1 MSFSTKNTDNLTPEE
16 KRALLA
22 KLLNKKAKTEQ
33 PQSTTAATKLPTIVP
48 LPEERYKP
56 FPLTDIQQA
65 YWIGRMGTF
74 QSGNVAIHAY
84 VEIENT
90 NLDLVSLNAA
100 WQQLIER
107 HDMLRAIV
115 LKDGQQQILAQV
127 PAYEIKVFDL
137 RNQEPAV
144 VEDHLLATRQ
154 RLSHQVLPSD
164 QWPLFEICASRLDDS
179 LIRLHISIDAL
190 NIDIGSFM
198 ILIREWVQMYQNPD
212 VSLPHLELSYRDYVL
227 ALEALRDSEEY
238 QKSLNYWRSRLVN
251 LPPAPDL
258 PYIQLSENTNSSQF
272 CRFSSQLD
280 QKTWQRL
287 KTRAS
292 QAGLTP
298 SGILLAAYS
307 EVLTTWSRIAHF
319 SLNVTLFNRLP
330 VHPQINEILGDFT
343 SIILLEIDNS
353 TTDNFVTRAQKIQ
366 KQLWN
371 DLEHR
376 FVSGIQVLRE
386 LAHHLGKT
394 GETIMPIV
402 FTSAL
407 DSIGSS
413 QGLNSLSQLGEKVY
427 SISQTPQ
434 VWLDHQVFEEDG
446 ILVFNWDA
454 LEAIFPEGLLQDM
467 FDAYCQLL
475 HNLANEPS
483 IWTEAN
489 NCLPPSAQLQQIAS
503 LNGVEADIPEELLH
517 TLFSRR
523 ANQQPN
529 HPAIITTNLTLSY
542 EQVDSYSNQLGSQ
555 LRNLGARPN
564 TLVAI
569 VMDKGWEQIVAA
581 LGILKSGAAYLPI
594 DPNLPSDRLLLLLD
608 KGEIDIVLTQSWID
622 NKIQWPAHI
631 NHKIYVEQQTLEDT
645 KYPPLEPIQKPE
657 DLAYVIYTSGST
669 GLPKGV
675 MIEHRN
681 VVNRI
686 TDVNQRFGINSSDR
700 ALALTSLHHDLSV
713 YDIFGILTAGGTLVL
728 PNAALTRDPSHWLK
742 LICQEKVTFWNS
754 VPAFMQMLVEHLENI
769 SNFQSHLLHSLR
781 LVVLSG
787 DWIPVTL
794 PDRLRSLINSVQV
807 ISAGGPTETTVWDIC
822 YPIATVDSN
831 WKSIPYGRPLTN
843 ARYYILNEK
852 LMPCPI
858 WVPGRLY
865 IGGAG
870 LARGYWRDLEKT
882 NEKFIHHPQTGERL
896 YNSGD
901 LGKLLP
907 DGNIQFLGREDFQVK
922 LRGQRVELGEIE
934 MLLSMHPEVET
945 AVVTTTGSS
954 GNESLISYI
963 VPKNKQLIT
972 KDLQSQIKQKLPGDF
987 NQEQKQNILL
997 DPLKRLEFK
1006 IKQPGLRQDLDKPH
1020 ISLSKPELNEEL
1032 KFKYFQRRSHR
1043 EFLDSFISVHQFSE
1057 FLSCL
1062 SHIEVDALPKYQYAS
1077 AGSLYPVQT
1086 YLYIKPN
1093 RIEGLQA
1100 GIYYYHPKEH
1110 RLFVISECIL
1120 NSEEIHSSVNRDA
1133 FEESAFSI
1141 FLVGRMNAI
1150 TPMYGDLS
1158 KEFCLLEAGYISQLL
1173 MTTASS
1179 HEIGLCPIGG
1189 MNFEQIRDLF
1199 VLEENDILLHSLV
1212 GGLINLQPQ
1221 TEKEFNT
1228 QLPLNNSPQ
1237 ASNNKDSLL
1246 LELKEFLRQ
1255 KLPNHMVPSHLVF
1268 LDSLPLNSNGKID
1281 RKSLSKYVNINFSNN
1296 IDSVVAQPNTQV
1308 EKTLKEII
1316 QEVLQI
1322 DKIGIHDNFFDLGAN
1337 SIHIVQIHNKLQNTF
1352 NQEIPIIEI
1361 FQYSTLNSLAQY
1373 LSSKTEDEEIFQ
1385 EANQRAQAR
1394 KGASKRRKKSNQ
1406 KQN

>member
-1 MSFSTKNTDNLTPEE
+1 MSDSTKNTANLPPDE

-22 KLLNKKAKTEQ
+22 KKLREKAETEQ
-33 PQSTTAATKLPTIVP
+33 TQSTKTATKLPRIVP
-48 LPEERYKP
+48 NPKERYKP

-65 YWIGRMGTF
+65 YWIGRMGAF
-74 QSGNVAIHAY
+74 QGGNVAIHAY
-84 VEIENT
+84 MEIENT
-90 NLDLVSLNAA
+90 SLDLVSLNIA

-107 HDMLRAIV
+107 HDMLRSIV
-115 LKDGQQQILAQV
+115 LTDGQQQILAQV
-127 PAYEIKVFDL
+127 PPYEIKIFDL
-137 RNQEPAV
+137 RNQDPAV
-144 VEDHLLATRQ
+144 VEDHLLVTRQ
-154 RLSHQVLPSD
+154 RLSHQVLPSEK
-164 QWPLFEICASRLDDS
+164 WPLFEICASRLDDS

-198 ILIREWVQMYQNPD
+198 ILIREWVQVYQNPD
-212 VSLPHLELSYRDYVL
+212 ISLTPLELSYRDYVL
-227 ALEALRDSEEY
+227 ALEALRDSDLY
-238 QKSLNYWRSRLVN
+238 QKSLNYWRSRLVS

-258 PYIQLSENTNSSQF
+258 PFIQLSQNTESSQF
-272 CRFSSQLD
+272 CRFSYQLN
-280 QKTWQRL
+280 KEAWQRL
-287 KTRAS
+287 KAHAS

-307 EVLTTWSRIAHF
+307 EVLTIWSRIDHF
-319 SLNVTLFNRLP
+319 TLNVTLFNRLP
-330 VHPQINEILGDFT
+330 VHPQINDILGDFT

-353 TTDNFVTRAQKIQ
+353 VTDNFITRAQKIQ
-366 KQLWN
+366 RQLWN

-386 LAHHLGKT
+386 LTHHLGKT
-394 GETIMPIV
+394 GEAIMPIV

-413 QGLNSLSQLGEKVY
+413 QGLNSLAQLGEKVY

-446 ILVFNWDA
+446 TLLFNWDA
-454 LEAIFPEGLLQDM
+454 FEAIFPEGLLQDM

-475 HNLANEPS
+475 QNLANKPT

-489 NCLPPSAQLQQIAS
+489 NCLIPSAQLQQIAL

-517 TLFSRR
+517 SLFSRR

-529 HPAIITTNLTLSY
+529 YPAIITTNLTLSY
-542 EQVDSYSNQLGSQ
+542 EEVDCYSNQVGSQ
-555 LRNLGARPN
+555 LRNWGARPN

-569 VMDKGWEQIVAA
+569 VMDKGWEQIVAV
-581 LGILKSGAAYLPI
+581 LSILKSGAAYLPI
-594 DPNLPSDRLLLLLD
+594 DPNIPNDRLLLLLD
-608 KGEIDIVLTQSWID
+608 NGEVNIVLTQSSID
-622 NKIQWPAHI
+622 NKIPWPAHI
-631 NHKIYVEQQTLEDT
+631 HKIYIDQQPLDDI
-645 KYPPLEPIQKPE
+645 KHPPLKPIQKPE

-686 TDVNQRFGINSSDR
+686 TDINQRFGINPGDR

-728 PNAALTRDPSHWLK
+728 PDAGLTRDPSHWVK
-742 LICQEKVTFWNS
+742 LIYQEKVTFWNS

-769 SNFQSHLLHSLR
+769 PNFQDHLLRSLR
-781 LVVLSG
+781 LVILSG

-822 YPIATVDSN
+822 YPIVTVDPN
-831 WKSIPYGRPLTN
+831 WKSIPYGCPLTN

-852 LMPCPI
+852 LMPCPV
-858 WVPGRLY
+858 WVAGQLY

-870 LARGYWRDLEKT
+870 LARGYWRDSEET
-882 NEKFIHHPQTGERL
+882 NKKFINHPKTGERL

-907 DGNIQFLGREDFQVK
+907 DGNIEFLGREDFQIK
-922 LRGQRVELGEIE
+922 LRGYRVELGEIE
-934 MLLSMHPEVET
+934 KVLCQHPEVESV
-945 AVVTTTGSS
+945 VVTITGSP

-963 VPKNKQLIT
+963 VPKDKQLISNE
-972 KDLQSQIKQKLPGDF
+972 LQIQIKQKLPENF
-987 NQEQKQNILL
+987 NQQQEKNIIL

-1006 IKQPGLRQDLDKPH
+1006 IKQPGLRQDLNK
-1020 ISLSKPELNEEL
+1020 SYVNLSKPELTEEL
-1032 KFKYFQRRSHR
+1032 KLKYIQRRSYR
-1043 EFLDSFISVHQFSE
+1043 EFLSSLISLHQFSE

-1062 SHIEVDALPKYQYAS
+1062 YNIEIDALPKYQYAS
-1077 AGSLYPVQT
+1077 AGGLYPVQT

-1093 RIEGLQA
+1093 QIEGIKA

-1110 RLFVISECIL
+1110 CLLIISECIL
-1120 NSEEIHSSVNRDA
+1120 TSEDIHSSINRDA
-1133 FEESAFSI
+1133 FEESAFSVFFI
-1141 FLVGRMNAI
+1141 GRMNAI

-1179 HEIGLCPIGG
+1179 HKIGLCPIGG
-1189 MNFEQIRDLF
+1189 INFEKICDLF
-1199 VLEENDILLHSLV
+1199 LLEENDIFLHSLV
-1212 GGLINLQPQ
+1212 GGLINFQPKVKQ
-1221 TEKEFNT
+1221 PFNT
-1228 QLPLNNSPQ
+1228 QLSLKPSPQ
-1237 ASNNKDSLL
+1237 VFKKNDFLDID
-1246 LELKEFLRQ
+1246 LKKLLRQ
-1255 KLPNHMVPSHLVF
+1255 KLPDYMVPSHLIF
-1268 LDSLPLNSNGKID
+1268 IDSLPLNPNGKVD
-1281 RKSLSKYVNINFSNN
+1281 RKSLPLPNYFNINLDKIEN
-1296 IDSVVAQPNTQV
+1296 VAQPNTQIM
-1308 EKTLKEII
+1308 ENLKGIF
-1316 QEVLQI
+1316 QEVLEL
-1322 DKIGIHDNFFDLGAN
+1322 KNIGIHDNFFDLGAN
-1337 SIHIVQIHNKLQNTF
+1337 SIHIVKAHNKLQNIF
-1352 NQEIPIIEI
+1352 NKNIPIIEL

-1373 LSSKTEDEEIFQ
+1373 LSQKIEEKQILQ
-1385 EANQRAQAR
+1385 EADQRAEAR
-1394 KGASKRRKKSNQ
+1394 RGASKRRKKSI
-1406 KQN
+1406 

>member
-1 MSFSTKNTDNLTPEE
+1 MSVSTKNTGNLPPEE

-22 KLLNKKAKTEQ
+22 KLLKKKAETEQ
-33 PQSTTAATKLPTIVP
+33 VQSTKAAAKLPIIVP
-48 LPEERYKP
+48 NQEERYKP
-56 FPLTDIQQA
+56 FPLTEIQQA
-65 YWIGRMGTF
+65 YWIGRMGAF
-74 QSGNVAIHAY
+74 QGGNVAIHAY
-84 VEIENT
+84 VEIEST
-90 NLDLVSLNAA
+90 SLDLVSLNIA

-115 LKDGQQQILAQV
+115 LTDGQQQILAQV
-127 PAYEIKVFDL
+127 PPYQIKIFDL
-137 RNQEPAV
+137 QNQEPTV

-154 RLSHQVLPSD
+154 RLSHQVLPSEK
-164 QWPLFEICASRLDDS
+164 WPLFEICASCLDDS

-198 ILIREWVQMYQNPD
+198 ILIREWVQIYQNPD
-212 VSLPHLELSYRDYVL
+212 VSLPPLELSYRDYVL
-227 ALEALRDSEEY
+227 ALEALRNSDLY
-238 QKSLNYWRSRLVN
+238 QKSLLYWRSRLGT

-258 PYIQLSENTNSSQF
+258 PFIQLSDNTEDSQF
-272 CRFSSQLD
+272 CRFSSQLN
-280 QKTWQRL
+280 KETWQRL
-287 KTRAS
+287 KTHAS

-307 EVLTTWSRIAHF
+307 EVLTTWSRIARF
-319 SLNVTLFNRLP
+319 TLNVTLFNRLP
-330 VHPQINEILGDFT
+330 VHPQINDILGDFT

-353 TTDNFVTRAQKIQ
+353 TTDTFVTRAQKIQ

-386 LAHHLGKT
+386 LTHHLGKT
-394 GETIMPIV
+394 GEAIMPIV

-413 QGLNSLSQLGEKVY
+413 QGLNSLSKLGEKVY

-446 ILVFNWDA
+446 ILLFNWDA
-454 LEAIFPEGLLQDM
+454 FEAIFPEGLLQDM

-483 IWTEAN
+483 IWTEPN
-489 NCLPPSAQLQQIAS
+489 NCLIPSAQLQQIAL
-503 LNGVEADIPEELLH
+503 LNGVEADIPGELLH

-542 EQVDSYSNQLGSQ
+542 EEVDRYSNQLGSQ
-555 LRNLGARPN
+555 LRNWGARPN

-569 VMDKGWEQIVAA
+569 VMDKGWEQIVAV
-581 LGILKSGAAYLPI
+581 LSILKSGAAYLPI
-594 DPNLPSDRLLLLLD
+594 DPNIPSDRLLLLLD
-608 KGEIDIVLTQSWID
+608 NGEVNIVLTQSWID
-622 NKIQWPAHI
+622 NKIHWPAHI
-631 NHKIYVEQQTLEDT
+631 HKIYVDQQTLEDI
-645 KYPPLEPIQKPE
+645 KHPPLVDPTQRPE

-681 VVNRI
+681 VINRI
-686 TDVNQRFGINSSDR
+686 TDINQRFGINPGDR

-728 PNAALTRDPSHWLK
+728 PNAALTRDPSHWVK

-754 VPAFMQMLVEHLENI
+754 VPAFMQMLVEYLENI
-769 SNFQSHLLHSLR
+769 PNFQNHLLHSLR
-781 LVVLSG
+781 LVILSG

-794 PDRLRSLINSVQV
+794 PNKLRSLINSVQV
-807 ISAGGPTETTVWDIC
+807 IGAGGPTETTVWDIC
-822 YPIATVDSN
+822 YPIATVDPN

-843 ARYYILNEK
+843 AHYYILNEK

-858 WVPGRLY
+858 WVAGRLY

-870 LARGYWRDLEKT
+870 LARGYWRDPEKT
-882 NEKFIHHPQTGERL
+882 NEKFIHHPQIGERL

-922 LRGQRVELGEIE
+922 LRGYRVELGEIE
-934 MLLSMHPEVET
+934 MVLCQHPEVET
-945 AVVTTTGSS
+945 AVVTTTGSP

-963 VPKNKQLIT
+963 VPKVKQRIT
-972 KDLQSQIKQKLPGDF
+972 NELQSQIKQKLPGDF
-987 NQEQKQNILL
+987 NQEQRENILL

-1006 IKQPGLRQDLDKPH
+1006 IKQPGLRQDLNK
-1020 ISLSKPELNEEL
+1020 SYVNLSKPELNEEL
-1032 KFKYFQRRSHR
+1032 KFKYFQRRSYR
-1043 EFLDSFISVHQFSE
+1043 EFLNSLISLHQFSE

-1062 SHIEVDALPKYQYAS
+1062 YHIEIDALPKYQYAS
-1077 AGSLYPVQT
+1077 AGGLYPVQT

-1093 RIEGLQA
+1093 RIEGLKA

-1110 RLFVISECIL
+1110 RLFIISKCIL
-1120 NSEEIHSSVNRDA
+1120 TSEDIHSYINRDA
-1133 FEESAFSI
+1133 FDESAFSI
-1141 FLVGRMNAI
+1141 FLIGRMNAI

-1173 MTTASS
+1173 MTIASS

-1212 GGLINLQPQ
+1212 GGLINCQSKAKQ
-1221 TEKEFNT
+1221 AFNT
-1228 QLPLNNSPQ
+1228 QLPLNTSHQ
-1237 ASNNKDSLL
+1237 ASKNNSLDVD
-1246 LELKEFLRQ
+1246 LKNFLRQ

-1281 RKSLSKYVNINFSNN
+1281 RQSLAKCVNNHLTNN
-1296 IDSVVAQPNTQV
+1296 IDNVAQTNTQI
-1308 EKTLKEII
+1308 EEALKEII
-1316 QEVLQI
+1316 QEVLQL
-1322 DKIGIHDNFFDLGAN
+1322 DKIEIHDNLFDLGAN
-1337 SIHIVQIHNKLQNTF
+1337 SLHVVKIHNKLQNTF
-1352 NQEIPIIEI
+1352 NKDIPIIEI

-1373 LSSKTEDEEIFQ
+1373 LSQKTEGEQILQ
-1385 EANQRAQAR
+1385 EADQRAEAR
-1394 KGASKRRKKSNQ
+1394 RGASKRRKKFSH